1 MTPMR
6 VLVSSHGESLDT
18 QVRTYAEY
26 RIFATL
32 STHDHVLG
40 ARVTLRA
47 TGSTVR
53 CAVHVTLATR
63 RSVHARTSAP
73 HAAAAIDRAAER
85 IAALMDRQRVSATA
99 PSLFGGP
106 RLAE

>member
-1 MTPMR
+1 MR
-6 VLVSSHGESLDT
+6 VLVSSHGESLDS

-47 TGSTVR
+47 GCGVIR
-53 CAVHVTLATR
+53 CDVDVMLSAPGAVHA
-63 RSVHARTSAP
+63 HTSAP

-85 IAALMDRQRVSATA
+85 IAALLDEHRASVSN
-99 PSLFGGP
+99 
-106 RLAE
+106 

>member
-1 MTPMR
+1 MR

-32 STHDHVLG
+32 STHDNVLG
-40 ARVTLRA
+40 ARVMLRA
-47 TGSTVR
+47 DGGAVR
-53 CAVHVTLATR
+53 CQVHVMLAADG
-63 RSVHARTSAP
+63 SVQTHTSGP

-85 IAALMDRQRVSATA
+85 IAALLAEHRVSL
-99 PSLFGGP
+99 SS
-106 RLAE
+106 

>member
-1 MTPMR
+1 MR

-26 RIFATL
+26 RIFTTL
-32 STHDHVLG
+32 STHDNVLG

-47 TGSTVR
+47 EGGVVR
-53 CAVHVTLATR
+53 CQVQVLMEAPC
-63 RSVHARTSAP
+63 SVHANTSGP

-85 IAALMDRQRVSATA
+85 IAALLEEHRASVSN
-99 PSLFGGP
+99 
-106 RLAE
+106 